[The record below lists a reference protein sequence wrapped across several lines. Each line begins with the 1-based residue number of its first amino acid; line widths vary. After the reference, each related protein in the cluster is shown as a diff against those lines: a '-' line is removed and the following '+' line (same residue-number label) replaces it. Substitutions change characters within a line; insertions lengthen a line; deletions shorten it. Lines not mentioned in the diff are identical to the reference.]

1 LLLARPLQGGDTGS
15 NPVGTTHFP
24 PDLRFPILPPHG
36 PHTGG
41 SARCHGSRNAGTAG
55 SFAVRRTARSR
66 RATSTT
72 RAKPATTPA
81 WASRSQSR
89 QPGSSTNCKSRRE
102 SRKKRSPK
110 LGDYALEVIAH
121 DTNIG
126 QGSRD
131 AYAATIRNHVV
142 DSVID
147 VPITDVEPAMVR
159 RFYSGLRPT
168 KNYAAAGNGMRS
180 SVIRVL
186 SKVFK
191 QAVDDGII
199 PSSPLSRSGVKRPS
213 KRRSVP
219 IQAMS
224 IDDIEELADC
234 APSTRNHLAILLAG
248 LCGLRAGEVGGLPV
262 RDVDFSKCRLSV
274 SQAVYRDR
282 TGRHVGAPKTAASRR
297 TITIQCSLS
306 KELAKFV
313 KGKPRGDLIFQT
325 EVGGLVDHVVLGK
338 WVKQAAKACG
348 IEGPHPPAA
357 PRLRL
362 AADRLGREP
371 APGAAVPWPLR
382 HRDDAGDV
390 RPPLRLRRD
399 RPGRPDGGT
408 AAGLPE
414 ARLTA

>member
-1 LLLARPLQGGDTGS
+1 MPWVEKRRNGWIVRSQKDGKVTSRYFDDESEARYYARMGKP
-15 NPVGTTHFP
+15 
-24 PDLRFPILPPHG
+24 FPITSAGIINQLQES
-36 PHTGG
+36 TG
-41 SARCHGSRNAGTAG
+41 
-55 SFAVRRTARSR
+55 
-66 RATSTT
+66 
-72 RAKPATTPA
+72 KP
-81 WASRSQSR
+81 
-89 QPGSSTNCKSRRE
+89 
-102 SRKKRSPK
+102 RKKRSPK

-168 KNYAAAGNGMRS
+168 KNYAAAGTGMRS

-191 QAVDDGII
+191 QAVNDGII

-248 LCGLRAGEVGGLPV
+248 LCGLRAGEVGGL
-262 RDVDFSKCRLSV
+262 RSGTSIFRRSSQRLSGRLPGSHGTTRRCAEDGRV
-274 SQAVYRDR
+274 AENHHDPVLAIEGTREVRKGKAQGRPHLPDR
-282 TGRHVGAPKTAASRR
+282 SRR
-297 TITIQCSLS
+297 TRRSRRAGQ
-306 KELAKFV
+306 
-313 KGKPRGDLIFQT
+313 
-325 EVGGLVDHVVLGK
+325 VGEAGREGVRDR
-338 WVKQAAKACG
+338 
-348 IEGPHPPAA
+348 GPHPPAA

>member
-1 LLLARPLQGGDTGS
+1 MPWVEKRRNGWIVRSQKDGKVTSRYFDDESEARYYARMGKP
-15 NPVGTTHFP
+15 
-24 PDLRFPILPPHG
+24 FPITSAGIINQLQES
-36 PHTGG
+36 TG
-41 SARCHGSRNAGTAG
+41 
-55 SFAVRRTARSR
+55 
-66 RATSTT
+66 
-72 RAKPATTPA
+72 KP
-81 WASRSQSR
+81 
-89 QPGSSTNCKSRRE
+89 
-102 SRKKRSPK
+102 RKKRSPK

-168 KNYAAAGNGMRS
+168 KNYAAAGTGMRS

-191 QAVDDGII
+191 QAVNDGII

-248 LCGLRAGEVGGLPV
+248 LCGLRAGEVGGL
-262 RDVDFSKCRLSV
+262 RSGTSIFSKVV
-274 SQAVYRDR
+274 SASLRPF
-282 TGRHVGAPKTAASRR
+282 TGIA
-297 TITIQCSLS
+297 
-306 KELAKFV
+306 
-313 KGKPRGDLIFQT
+313 
-325 EVGGLVDHVVLGK
+325 
-338 WVKQAAKACG
+338 
-348 IEGPHPPAA
+348 
-357 PRLRL
+357 
-362 AADRLGREP
+362 
-371 APGAAVPWPLR
+371 
-382 HRDDAGDV
+382 RDDTSV
-390 RPPLRLRRD
+390 RRR
-399 RPGRPDGGT
+399 RPRRGEPSRSR
-408 AAGLPE
+408 
-414 ARLTA
+414 ARYRRNSRSS

>member
-1 LLLARPLQGGDTGS
+1 MPWVEKRRNGWIVRSQKDGKVTSHYFDDESEARYYARMGKP
-15 NPVGTTHFP
+15 
-24 PDLRFPILPPHG
+24 FPITSAGIINQLQES
-36 PHTGG
+36 TG
-41 SARCHGSRNAGTAG
+41 
-55 SFAVRRTARSR
+55 
-66 RATSTT
+66 
-72 RAKPATTPA
+72 KP
-81 WASRSQSR
+81 
-89 QPGSSTNCKSRRE
+89 
-102 SRKKRSPK
+102 RKKRSPK

-191 QAVDDGII
+191 QAVNDGII

-248 LCGLRAGEVGGLPV
+248 LCGLRAGEVGGLRV

-297 TITIQCSLS
+297 TITIPCSLS

-348 IEGPHPPAA
+348 IEVHTHLLRHACASLLIDSGAN
-357 PRLRL
+357 PRQVQQYLGHSDIGTTL
-362 AADRLGREP
+362 GTYAHLFDSAGTDLADRM
-371 APGAAVPWPLR
+371 
-382 HRDDAGDV
+382 
-390 RPPLRLRRD
+390 
-399 RPGRPDGGT
+399 
-408 AAGLPE
+408 E
-414 ARLTA
+414 ARRQDYQKRVSQLDI